1 MQHSSVRT
9 LRASR
14 GLAPGAAFC
23 VGFAAMNRNIVIGL
37 LIMVAGCSKKDG
49 GAATQGSGSAVEPT
63 KEKPKAPEPAA
74 PASVKIDP
82 EIDKRV
88 KAIVANCKVD
98 AENNS
103 ISDCKS
109 GEDEDIFKYA
119 NDNKDKAT
127 GLFESLAEI
136 ALTDGAKDPKVL
148 VAVVETWP
156 GFSDHAFEKKAST
169 PAAAERVIKL
179 YDKVNPSSN
188 RWGNAARVPLLAG
201 KHADLAAALAKLGND
216 RAELR
221 HHAYSDFAQFG
232 GMDALAD
239 VQAVYKSTKDELD
252 KSAALRGVGFAVH
265 ENAIAD
271 ADKAKACDWVKGVA
285 ADASVS
291 DSSLGASLDSMSR
304 CGSAY
309 IDAGL
314 AAIEANIKAKHLST
328 TMTGALHHMCWA
340 EGMVGGTN
348 NGSKEQCAKAFALL
362 EGGLNDK
369 DAQPGSLKG
378 GVFTAEMLGKN
389 SPDLKPKAKAL
400 LTKLSS
406 NKDKDVADAAK
417 STLKTLK

>member
-1 MQHSSVRT
+1 
-9 LRASR
+9 
-14 GLAPGAAFC
+14 
-23 VGFAAMNRNIVIGL
+23 MNRKILVGL
-37 LIMVAGCSKKDG
+37 LIIAAGCSKKDG
-49 GAATQGSGSAVEPT
+49 GSAKAMEGSAIEPT
-63 KEKPKAPEPAA
+63 TEKAKAPEPAT
-74 PASVKIDP
+74 PASSVKIDP

-98 AENNS
+98 PESNS
-103 ISDCKS
+103 ISECKD
-109 GEDEDIFKYA
+109 GESEAIFKYA

-136 ALTDGAKDPKVL
+136 ALTEGAKDPKVL

-169 PAAAERVIKL
+169 PAAGERVIKL
-179 YDKVNPSSN
+179 YDKVNPSSY
-188 RWGNAARVPLLAG
+188 RWANAARVPLLAG
-201 KHADLAAALAKLGND
+201 KHADLAAALAKLGAD

-221 HHAYSDFAQFG
+221 HQAYSSFVQFG

-239 VQAVYKSTKDELD
+239 LQAVYKSSKDELD
-252 KSAALRGVGFAVH
+252 QRAALRSVGLAVH
-265 ENAIAD
+265 DNALAD

-291 DSSLGASLDSMSR
+291 DSSLGGALDSLSR
-304 CGSAY
+304 CGGAY

-314 AAIEANIKAKHLST
+314 VAIEANIKAKHLSN
-328 TMTGALHHMCWA
+328 TMSDALHHMCWA
-340 EGMVGGTN
+340 EGMIGGTN

-362 EGGLNDK
+362 ERGLNDK
-369 DAQPGSLKG
+369 DSPPASLSQ
-378 GVFTAEMLGKN
+378 GVFAVEMLGKN

-406 NKDKDVADAAK
+406 NKDKNVADAAK
-417 STLKTLK
+417 RGLGSLK